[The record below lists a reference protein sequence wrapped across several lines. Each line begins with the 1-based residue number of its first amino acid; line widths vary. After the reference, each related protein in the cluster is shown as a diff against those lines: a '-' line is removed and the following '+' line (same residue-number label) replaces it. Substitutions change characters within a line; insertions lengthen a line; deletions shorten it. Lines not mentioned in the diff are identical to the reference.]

1 MKLNLANKLTL
12 FRIILVPI
20 MMFIP
25 IIDSVWGIEGKFLGI
40 PIAFW
45 IMNVIFIIA
54 SITDKLDGNIARSRN
69 EVTTFGKFL
78 DPLADKILVLSALV
92 ILVEYAKIPS
102 WIPIIVLAR
111 EFIVSGYRLI
121 AVEKGGKVIAAS
133 IWGKLKTVTQMIA
146 IICCFL
152 DQFKFGQFIFR
163 VPNAIDE
170 MTNSAAIYMTTGQ
183 FIINILSTVM
193 LVISVIATIFSGI
206 DYLKNGKDLLK
217 D

>member
-1 MKLNLANKLTL
+1 MKMNLANKL
-12 FRIILVPI
+12 I
-20 MMFIP
+20 MAIP
-25 IIDSVWGIEGKFLGI
+25 IIDNLIGIPGTFLGI
-40 PIAFW
+40 SSAFW
-45 IMNVIFIIA
+45 IMNIIFIIA
-54 SITDKLDGNIARSRN
+54 SITDKLDGYIARSRN

-92 ILVEYAKIPS
+92 ILVEYGKIPS

-111 EFIVSGYRLI
+111 EFIVSGYRLV

-146 IICCFL
+146 IIFCFL
-152 DQFKFGQFIFR
+152 DKFSFGQFIFR
-163 VPNAIDE
+163 VSDE
-170 MTNSAAIYMTTGQ
+170 ASAVANSASIYMTTGQ
-183 FIINILSTVM
+183 FVINIISTVM
-193 LVISVIATIFSGI
+193 LVISVVATIFSGA

>member
-1 MKLNLANKLTL
+1 MKLNLANKLTI
-12 FRIILVPI
+12 FRILLVTVLMLVPI
-20 MMFIP
+20 
-25 IIDSVWGIEGKFLGI
+25 IDKRWGIPGQFLGI
-40 PIAFW
+40 SAAFW

-54 SITDKLDGNIARSRN
+54 SITDKLDGYIARSRN

-78 DPLADKILVLSALV
+78 DPLADKILVISALI
-92 ILVEYAKIPS
+92 ILVEYTKIPA

-152 DQFKFGQFIFR
+152 DPFKFGEF
-163 VPNAIDE
+163 A
-170 MTNSAAIYMTTGQ
+170 S
-183 FIINILSTVM
+183 IINTLSTVM
-193 LVISVIATIFSGI
+193 LVVSVVATIFSGI
-206 DYLKNGKDLLK
+206 DYLKDGKDLLK